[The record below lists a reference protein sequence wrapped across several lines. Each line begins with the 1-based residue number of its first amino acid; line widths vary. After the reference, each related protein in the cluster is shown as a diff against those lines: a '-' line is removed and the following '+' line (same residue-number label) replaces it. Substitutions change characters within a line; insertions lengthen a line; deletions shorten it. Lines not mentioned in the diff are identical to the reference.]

1 MPRLLRRF
9 VKASIRDQLPRIEN
23 ALGVKRHFHRAQHI
37 DAERAFF
44 GQHPG
49 QVILTYTVMV
59 ADGSAVR
66 DNRVGRRLL
75 NHAPLRQF
83 AFKRA
88 REDVGEVE
96 ARAVRIGI
104 DGSAA
109 YTDAE
114 LTQPYCSDAT
124 CVDILAPKG
133 QQLPITPRF
142 KMNATARYDFLVDEF
157 KSHIQAALVYNGS
170 SWNDLRSI
178 ERGITGKDPAYTVV
192 NLAAGAGRDN
202 WMLELSID
210 NVFDERATLYRY
222 SECTPDVCGPQTY
235 ILPNRPRTIGLTFD
249 QKF

>member
-1 MPRLLRRF
+1 VDLNGVHTPPYKPDYLTNYELGW
-9 VKASIRDQLPRIEN
+9 KTSWLDN
-23 ALGVKRHFHRAQHI
+23 ALNFNGALYLENWKDFQFTFLGPNSIPIIANAGQAQILGIESNVLWRAT
-37 DAERAFF
+37 DN
-44 GQHPG
+44 
-49 QVILTYTVMV
+49 LT
-59 ADGSAVR
+59 
-66 DNRVGRRLL
+66 
-75 NHAPLRQF
+75 
-83 AFKRA
+83 
-88 REDVGEVE
+88 
-96 ARAVRIGI
+96 I

-114 LTQPYCSDAT
+114 LTQPYCSDAS
-124 CVDILAPKG
+124 CADILAPKG

-157 KSHIQAALVYNGS
+157 KSHVQAALVYNGS

-202 WMLELSID
+202 WMFELSID
-210 NVFDERATLYRY
+210 NVFDERAQLYRY